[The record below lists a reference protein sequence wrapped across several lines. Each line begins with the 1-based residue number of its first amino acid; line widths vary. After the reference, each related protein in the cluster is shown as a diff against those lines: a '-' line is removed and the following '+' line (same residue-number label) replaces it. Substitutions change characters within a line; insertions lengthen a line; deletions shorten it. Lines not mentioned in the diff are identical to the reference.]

1 MSALVLYTP
10 LLSPTIVDGVTNI
23 TEGTGV
29 LVSGIVQQQVSLA
42 NQPIQSLYFPMY
54 LVILMYWARLF
65 WHNRLVYSFLNI
77 GSVTIDCLNL
87 IWMSGWSVV
96 VVALQAPKEL

>member
-29 LVSGIVQQQVSLA
+29 SVSGIVQQQVSLA
-42 NQPIQSLYFPMY
+42 NQPIQSLHFPNVSGHPDV
-54 LVILMYWARLF
+54 LGTSILAQQTGLFILEYRFGDYRL
-65 WHNRLVYSFLNI
+65 S
-77 GSVTIDCLNL
+77 
-87 IWMSGWSVV
+87 
-96 VVALQAPKEL
+96 